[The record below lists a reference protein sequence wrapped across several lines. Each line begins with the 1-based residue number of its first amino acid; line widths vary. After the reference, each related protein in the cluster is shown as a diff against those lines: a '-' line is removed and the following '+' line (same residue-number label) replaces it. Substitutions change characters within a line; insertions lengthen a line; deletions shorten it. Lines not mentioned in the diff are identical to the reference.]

1 MPNCCSHFWD
11 ILVIISAAV
20 LIITLLF
27 QGVISM
33 PMALIAFL
41 LIAVGLAL
49 GGIARFIVRV
59 GVPLL
64 SLLIV
69 SITFGGGNI
78 KNITGILSSFIT
90 LIIMLVAFYIM
101 FLPFRRH

>member
-1 MPNCCSHFWD
+1 
-11 ILVIISAAV
+11 V
-20 LIITLLF
+20 LIITLLV

-33 PMALIAFL
+33 PMALIALL
-41 LIAVGLAL
+41 LIAIGLAL

-59 GVPLL
+59 GIPLL

-78 KNITGILSSFIT
+78 KNITGILSNFVT
-90 LIIMLVAFYIM
+90 LIIILVAFYIM
-101 FLPFRRH
+101 FLPFRRR

>member
-1 MPNCCSHFWD
+1 
-11 ILVIISAAV
+11 
-20 LIITLLF
+20 
-27 QGVISM
+27 
-33 PMALIAFL
+33 
-41 LIAVGLAL
+41 
-49 GGIARFIVRV
+49 
-59 GVPLL
+59 L

-101 FLPFRRH
+101 FLPFRRR